1 MLPSRKY
8 GRAVA
13 VSAALL
19 PELVFDLS
27 AGGTSAV
34 PIGKTETPVNILPEL
49 VFDPHAAEPAPALQ
63 LSVFVRPQATPG
75 EVALDLFRFVE
86 AVNQLDLTFRGTGL
100 TPDDALCEAAPTGER
115 MRIVLRPRGP
125 EGAADRLAQLAEAI
139 NGGKHP
145 AVPLQGPNYRS
156 IERCEAKVLPAAA

>member
-1 MLPSRKY
+1 MLPNRKY

-13 VSAALL
+13 VSAIPL

-27 AGGTSAV
+27 EGGAPVT
-34 PIGKTETPVNILPEL
+34 PHGKTETPVNILPEL
-49 VFDPHAAEPAPALQ
+49 VFDLHAGEPTPALQ
-63 LSVFVRPQATPG
+63 LNLFLRLQATPG

-100 TPDDALCEAAPTGER
+100 TPDDALCQAAPTGEK

-125 EGAADRLAQLAEAI
+125 EGAADRLARLAAAI
-139 NGGKHP
+139 NAKADP
-145 AVPLQGPNYRS
+145 AVPMQRLSYRS
-156 IERCEAKVLPAAA
+156 IERWEATVLPSAA